1 MNCFEKIKQNSDFR
15 RIYGRGRSF
24 VHPAFVT
31 YAIKNQKGKIR
42 LGITVSKKLGGA
54 VLRNRAKRLLSAAFR
69 ECSPFIKQG
78 FDFVLVARSRIFL
91 LKSTEIKELLLKD
104 LAEADLL
111 IQDEST
117 TY

>member
-31 YAIKNQKGKIR
+31 YAIKNKIGKNR

-54 VLRNRAKRLLSAAFR
+54 VKRNRAKRLLSAAFR
-69 ECSPFIKQG
+69 ECSPNIKQG
-78 FDFVLVARSRIFL
+78 YDFVLVARSRVFL
-91 LKSTEIKELLLKD
+91 HKSTELTALLLED
-104 LAEADLL
+104 LKEADL
-111 IQDEST
+111 IIKDE
-117 TY
+117 

>member
-1 MNCFEKIKQNSDFR
+1 MYCFEKIKQNSDFR

-24 VHPAFVT
+24 VHPAFVI
-31 YAIKNQKGKIR
+31 YAMKNQKGKNR

-69 ECSPFIKQG
+69 EASPFMKQG
-78 FDFVLVARSRIFL
+78 FDFVLVARGRIFL

-111 IQDEST
+111 IKDE
-117 TY
+117 

>member
-1 MNCFEKIKQNSDFR
+1 MNCFEKLKQNSDFR
-15 RIYGRGRSF
+15 RTYGRGRSF

-31 YAIKNQKGKIR
+31 YAIKNQKGKIL

-69 ECSPFIKQG
+69 ECSPFIKPG
-78 FDFVLVARSRIFL
+78 YDFVLVARSRIFL

-111 IQDEST
+111 VNDEQT
-117 TY
+117 TN